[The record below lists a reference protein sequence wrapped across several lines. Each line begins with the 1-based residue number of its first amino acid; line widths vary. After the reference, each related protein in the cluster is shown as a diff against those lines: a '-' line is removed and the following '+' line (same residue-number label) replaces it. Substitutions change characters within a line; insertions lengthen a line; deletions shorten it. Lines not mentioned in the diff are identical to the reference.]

1 LRRLCRSEGRI
12 ASWDPIRVDA
22 QRGGRVLPAARLDEI
37 QDRATPA
44 EEDAGEGVA
53 EGVRL
58 GVADAGPFERARP
71 EARDLLGREREES
84 ALGIGP
90 SAQDC
95 LESVEHLPGLL
106 AGGLRMPVLGV
117 LGVQAIIDLEV
128 TSPTPWKGGI
138 RIEVGGAGVTGK
150 RAVIPI
156 SVA

>member
-1 LRRLCRSEGRI
+1 MPES
-12 ASWDPIRVDA
+12 
-22 QRGGRVLPAARLDEI
+22 
-37 QDRATPA
+37 
-44 EEDAGEGVA
+44 
-53 EGVRL
+53 VRL
-58 GVADAGPFERARP
+58 GVTDAGPFERARP

-90 SAQDC
+90 SGQDC